1 MPELSS
7 AASATNFSTE
17 SDAVG
22 AGQFVPES
30 VVSLPWNPWS
40 VSRGIGGQ
48 FPPESAVSLDRNTH
62 LHYVLDQW
70 AKYWRAKHASG
81 DVIMV
86 RYADDF
92 ILGFQ
97 HRHDAEQFLKSL
109 KRRLEEFGLSLHPD
123 KTRLIEF
130 GKFADENRRKRGSG
144 KPETFDFLGF
154 THMCAK
160 TRVKKRFLVWR
171 KTVKKRLRAA
181 LSKVK
186 LALKVRMHDEIEDV
200 GLWLRNVITG
210 YYQYYAIPG
219 NFDAL
224 NTYRNEIARYWLQVL
239 KRRGQKRR
247 MNWSRFKPIVDR
259 WIPSP
264 KVLHP
269 YPEER
274 FFAKY
279 PR

>member
-1 MPELSS
+1 MWGFLFFVFCCVVTKELLQKEDPL
-7 AASATNFSTE
+7 NQNIQLFWIDFFFS
-17 SDAVG
+17 D
-22 AGQFVPES
+22 FINNPES
-30 VVSLPWNPWS
+30 RVKN
-40 VSRGIGGQ
+40 
-48 FPPESAVSLDRNTH
+48 
-62 LHYVLDQW
+62 
-70 AKYWRAKHASG
+70 
-81 DVIMV
+81 
-86 RYADDF
+86 
-92 ILGFQ
+92 
-97 HRHDAEQFLKSL
+97 L

-210 YYQYYAIPG
+210 YNQYYAIPG

-224 NTYRNEIARYWLQVL
+224 NTYRTRLPAIGCRC
-239 KRRGQKRR
+239 
-247 MNWSRFKPIVDR
+247 
-259 WIPSP
+259 
-264 KVLHP
+264 
-269 YPEER
+269 
-274 FFAKY
+274 
-279 PR
+279 